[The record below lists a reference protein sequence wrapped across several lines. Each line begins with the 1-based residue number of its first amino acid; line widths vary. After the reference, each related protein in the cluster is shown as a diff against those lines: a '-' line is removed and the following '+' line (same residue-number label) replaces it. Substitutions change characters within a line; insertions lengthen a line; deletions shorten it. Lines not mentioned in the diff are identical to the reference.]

1 MAINARIDGRTVQI
15 EPPPDAGVH
24 PVEPGVFLILTGG
37 RSCEARVEPAGDGVW
52 VTVNGRGFYV
62 VIVDPRGWNRRAAGV
77 LAEGRENITAPMPGK
92 IVRLLVAAGDEVR
105 AGQGV
110 VVVEAM
116 KMQNE
121 MRTARTGRVVSI
133 PVGEG
138 QTVAAGAVLATIE

>member
-1 MAINARIDGRTVQI
+1 MTIKARIDGRTVQV
-15 EPPPDAGVH
+15 EPPPDAGVY

-37 RSCEARVEPAGDGVW
+37 RSCEAEVEPAGDGVW
-52 VTVNGRGFYV
+52 VTVNGRRYCV
-62 VIVDPRGWNRRAAGV
+62 AIADPRGWNRSAAGV
-77 LAEGRENITAPMPGK
+77 QVQGRENITAPMPGK
-92 IVRLLVAAGDEVR
+92 VVRLLVAPGDEVR

-121 MRTARTGRVVSI
+121 MKTARTGRIVSI
-133 PVGEG
+133 PVREG